1 MGIVVACVHEATCS
15 CDHVEGRREARQRA
29 RRFYPKERK
38 EEKRKEAEWRGEKSR
53 VEERKEESRV
63 ELE

>member
-15 CDHVEGRREARQRA
+15 CDHVGGRREAWQRA

-38 EEKRKEAEWRGEKSR
+38 EEKKRVEEWRGEERSEVERR
-53 VEERKEESRV
+53 VE
-63 ELE
+63 